1 MADSETIPQLI
12 KSNCEKWGQR
22 TAMSM
27 KHRGI
32 WRRYSWKEYYEN
44 VKYFSLGLISLG
56 FKPRDVV
63 CIIGDNEP
71 EWFWGEFAAQA
82 AGGIATGIFVDAIPS
97 EVKYVAAH
105 CGAKFAIVNDQEQT
119 DKFLEIKDELP
130 SLKKVIYW
138 DPKGLKNYLE
148 GHTPPFEEFLEQICN
163 KLLSCKDSVNLTI
176 TSEQISKLNRIKEKY
191 VVQSKKIADYGEISK
206 ELSEFVPI
214 FEKMKSQNVEGKGP
228 DGHIY
233 KKIDFVEDEKKQDEV
248 IDEAI
253 FFIKEGLSRTAF
265 LINFN
270 EVIDRGREYE
280 KKHPKSFEQNVK
292 KGKGSDVAFI
302 YYTSGTTG
310 LPKGAVITH
319 KALINT
325 SRGFVDRF
333 PFTGNDDLVSN
344 FPPAWVGDSFFAT
357 VPHLLTGARINF
369 PEEPETIAE
378 DTREVGPDFV
388 IYGPRQWESLVSEIQ
403 VKITDANPIK
413 RLFYHLFMPVGYKM
427 ADLSFEGKTPDLFW
441 RALHGIAYGLLFRP
455 LKDRLGLVKARLA
468 VTGSSVLSLDTFRLI
483 HAIGIELRQNYAS
496 TEAGFISSHGKGEI
510 DFQSVGRPAT
520 GVEVRVTD
528 EGELLVRSE
537 CLFKEYF
544 KDPEKTEAVVVNGW
558 CRTGDAVNINDQG
571 HLIFMDRVEH
581 MGELASGTKYAPQ
594 YIEGRLRFSPYIKD
608 AMVVGGKERDFVGAI
623 VNIDFAMVGK
633 WAERHGLPYTTF
645 VDLSQKKE
653 VADLVQKDLIRVN
666 GYLPQGSR
674 VRKFVLLHKE
684 FDADEAELTRTRK
697 LRRDFVEQRYKDL
710 IEAMYGD
717 KKNVT
722 VEAPVTYRDG
732 RHGVVSTAVNV
743 RQVN

>member
-1 MADSETIPQLI
+1 MADTETIPQLI
-12 KSNCEKWGQR
+12 ESNRRKWGR
-22 TAMSM
+22 KTAMTM
-27 KHRGI
+27 KYRGV
-32 WRRYSWKEYYEN
+32 WRRYNWVEYYEN

-56 FKPRDVV
+56 FKPGDVV

-71 EWFWGEFAAQA
+71 EWFWSEFAAQA
-82 AGGIATGIFVDAIPS
+82 AGGIATGVFVDAIPS
-97 EVKYVAAH
+97 EVKYIADH
-105 CGAKFAIVNDQEQT
+105 SGARFAVVNDQEQT

-130 SLKKVIYW
+130 ALKKVIYW
-138 DPKGLKNYLE
+138 DPKGLKNYAETIAPDKGQFIRDVCDLLIKCE
-148 GHTPPFEEFLEQICN
+148 NSINISVTEEQLKRVRKVRELKDVQGKKEEICN
-163 KLLSCKDSVNLTI
+163 QL
-176 TSEQISKLNRIKEKY
+176 KEF
-191 VVQSKKIADYGEISK
+191 IPD
-206 ELSEFVPI
+206 L
-214 FEKMKSQNVEGKGP
+214 EKMGREGVLIKRP
-228 DGHIY
+228 DGHPD
-233 KKIDFVEDEKKQDEV
+233 KKTISPEEEKNIED
-248 IDEAI
+248 AI
-253 FFIKEGLSRTAF
+253 FFLKEGLWPAAF
-265 LINFN
+265 LMSFLDVAN
-270 EVIDRGREYE
+270 RGREYGE
-280 KKHPKSFEQNVK
+280 NHPQLFEENLR
-292 KGKGSDVAFI
+292 KGKGDDTAFI

-325 SRGFVDRF
+325 ARGFVDRF
-333 PFTGNDDLVSN
+333 PFTSEDDLVSN

-378 DTREVGPDFV
+378 DTREVGPEFV

-403 VKITDANPIK
+403 VKITDANPLK
-413 RLFYHLFMPVGYKM
+413 RFFYHLFMPVGYKV
-427 ADLSFEGKTPDLFW
+427 ADLNFDNRKPNVFW
-441 RALHGIAYGLLFRP
+441 RALYGIAYGLLFRP

-510 DFQSVGRPAT
+510 DFQSVGRPAA

-537 CLFKEYF
+537 CLFKEYY
-544 KDPEKTEAVVVNGW
+544 KDPEKTAAIVVNGW
-558 CRTGDAVNINDQG
+558 CKTGDAVNINDQG

-608 AMVVGGKERDFVGAI
+608 AMVVGGKDREFVGAI

-633 WAERHGLPYTTF
+633 WAERNSLPYTTF
-645 VDLSQKKE
+645 VDLSQKNE
-653 VADLVQKDLIRVN
+653 VADLVQKDLLRVN
-666 GYLPQGSR
+666 SYLPEASR
-674 VRKFVLLHKE
+674 VKKFVLLHKE

-710 IEAMYGD
+710 IDAMYGER
-717 KKNVT
+717 KNVV
-722 VEAPVTYRDG
+722 VEAPITYRDG
-732 RHGVVSTAVNV
+732 RKGVVKTAINV

>member
-1 MADSETIPQLI
+1 MLKENPGTIPQI
-12 KSNCEKWGQR
+12 IRANSEKRGQR
-22 TAMSM
+22 AAMCM
-27 KHRGI
+27 KRLGI
-32 WRRYSWKEYYEN
+32 WQRYSWQDYYQN
-44 VKYFSLGLISLG
+44 VKYLSLGLTSLG
-56 FKPRDVV
+56 LEPGDVV

-82 AGGIATGIFVDAIPS
+82 ARGIATGIFVDSIPS
-97 EVKYVAAH
+97 EVKYVAEH
-105 CGAKFAIVNDQEQT
+105 SHAKFAIVNDQEQT
-119 DKFLEIKDELP
+119 DKFLDIKDELP
-130 SLKKVIYW
+130 LLKKVIYW
-138 DPKGLKNYLE
+138 DPKGLKNYDDPTL
-148 GHTPPFEEFLEQICN
+148 
-163 KLLSCKDSVNLTI
+163 
-176 TSEQISKLNRIKEKY
+176 ISF
-191 VVQSKKIADYGEISK
+191 A
-206 ELSEFVPI
+206 
-214 FEKMKSQNVEGKGP
+214 
-228 DGHIY
+228 
-233 KKIDFVEDEKKQDEV
+233 EV
-248 IDEAI
+248 IE
-253 FFIKEGLSRTAF
+253 L
-265 LINFN
+265 
-270 EVIDRGREYE
+270 GREYE
-280 KKHPKSFEQNVK
+280 KTHSKLFEQNVE
-292 KGKGSDVAFI
+292 KGKGDDGAFI

-310 LPKGAVITH
+310 LPKGAMLTH

-325 SRGFVDRF
+325 AQGFVSRF
-333 PFTGNDDLVSN
+333 PLTENDDLVSN
-344 FPPAWVGDSFFAT
+344 FPPAWVGDSFFASI
-357 VPHLLTGARINF
+357 PHLLTGAKLNF

-378 DTREVGPDFV
+378 DTREVGPEFV

-403 VKITDANPIK
+403 VKMTDANPLK
-413 RLFYHLFMPVGYKM
+413 RFFYSLFMPVGYKI
-427 ADLSFEGKTPDLFW
+427 ADLSFEGKTPGLLW
-441 RALHGIAYGLLFRP
+441 RALHGIAHALLFRP
-455 LKDRLGLVKARLA
+455 LKDKLGLSKVRMA

-520 GVEVRVTD
+520 GVEVRLTD

-544 KDPEKTEAVVVNGW
+544 KDPEKTAAVVVKGW

-571 HLIFMDRVEH
+571 HLIFMDRLEH

-608 AMVVGGKERDFVGAI
+608 AMVVGGKDRDFVGAI

-633 WAERHGLPYTTF
+633 WAERRSIPYTTF

-666 GYLPQGSR
+666 SYLPEGSR

-697 LRRDFVEQRYKDL
+697 LKRDVVEQHYKDL

-717 KKNVT
+717 KDSVI
-722 VEAPVTYRDG
+722 VEAPITYRDG
-732 RHGVVSTAVNV
+732 RKDKVRAAVNV